1 MMYFHPHLPH
11 CLASEKSL
19 SHSIGTHNIAVILKI
34 IKIKSKYN
42 LKNIEYKNYKI

>member
-1 MMYFHPHLPH
+1 MYFHPHLPH

-19 SHSIGTHNIAVILKI
+19 SYSIGMHSIVVILKI
-34 IKIKSKYN
+34 IKIKLKYD